1 MPLYLRLF
9 GRPSVEAA
17 GHSHAWPAERPYRL
31 LALLALRRGWVGR
44 AELAALLW
52 PETTGDRPAANVRK
66 ALHLARA
73 LPWADALE
81 VQGGTVR
88 WSVATDVHDFEL
100 ATRAGR
106 TADALGLAAA
116 GELLDGMDDAANG
129 AWTEWLD
136 GERALHR
143 HRVQAL
149 TRVRLAELVDSPAD
163 AVPLAARLLDADPL
177 DEDAVVSLLAALGA
191 LERGDEQRAA
201 YRGYALRLEEELGV
215 EPSQRVRRLLGDT
228 TRPVRPAVPAAL
240 PLPTEA
246 VQDGLFGRGQDLE
259 ALLALLARD
268 DCRLLSVTGP
278 GGVGKSSLAKR
289 ALRRL
294 QPRFA
299 DGAHWIALD
308 DLNHIAQ
315 VVARL
320 AAELKLTPGAQQQ
333 PLALVC
339 DHLAAREMLLVFD
352 NAEHLVELPRL
363 LERLIEGAPRLRVCA
378 TSRTRLGAHGE
389 WLLPLRGLA
398 LPPAQAAAD
407 EVLASAAVQLFAA
420 TAQDVRPGF
429 EAGREAQAIAALVH
443 ATGGLPLA
451 ILLAANWVRL
461 LPVAEINAELAR
473 SLDVLEGA
481 DDGEERPEHR
491 SVRATFG
498 QSWQRLTVREQQ
510 ALSALSVFA
519 GSFSRAAAHEVTGAA
534 LPLLAALADKSLLQI
549 EGAGRCSLHPLIRQF
564 ARETLDAQA
573 LAAVQARHARHFH
586 RRLAQLEP
594 AAVAADQAALDE
606 IGVDLE
612 NCRQAWRWAVAQRA
626 TDAIAASAMALK
638 EYFNVRGRVAEGLEL
653 LTEARAIADEDAP
666 ACGAIVLSAIAQ
678 THYRLSHLDDAAA
691 SARLGLRLARRAGSR
706 AALVRCL
713 SVLGTCCWQWGR
725 NDEAKRLLQQA
736 ARHAAATGDAR
747 GAALAI
753 HNLSLVEK
761 ALGNH
766 ARAAQLMRDWTASQR
781 EQGEW
786 LRVAMGLSN
795 LAYVYQAQGEWRLA
809 QDCLEEGL
817 ALCDAHDLAMP
828 RPALLANLAHNHA
841 ASGKLDDAERVSGEL
856 VVEARRKG
864 LSDVE
869 ATALNQLVRVAILR
883 GDLAQARTRL
893 RDAVDRAALLS
904 IEYIRVDCVL
914 SYAKILTGE
923 RRAGAAAPLLRCLLE
938 RPDLEP
944 VDRADAEACLSALPP
959 EQRGAA
965 AIDVPLDALL
975 QRMAGELA
983 TPTPTPQR

>member
-1 MPLYLRLF
+1 VPLYLRLF
-9 GRPSVEAA
+9 GRPRVEAA
-17 GHSHAWPAERPYRL
+17 GHSLAWPPERPHRL

-44 AELAALLW
+44 AELAALFW
-52 PETTGDRPAANVRK
+52 PGMAGDRPAANVRK

-81 VQGGTVR
+81 VQGAAVR
-88 WSVATDVHDFEL
+88 WIVDTDVHDFES
-100 ATRAGR
+100 ATRAGH

-116 GELLDGMDDAANG
+116 GELLDGLDDAANG

-143 HRVQAL
+143 RRVRAL
-149 TRVRLAELVDSPAD
+149 THVRLAELADAPAD
-163 AVPLAARLLDADPL
+163 AARLAGRLLDDDPL
-177 DEDAVVSLLAALGA
+177 DEDAVVALLAALGA
-191 LERGDEQRAA
+191 LERPDEQRAA
-201 YRGYALRLEEELGV
+201 YRSYALRLEDELGV
-215 EPSQRVRRLLGDT
+215 EPSQRVRRLLGDAAPPL
-228 TRPVRPAVPAAL
+228 RPGVPATPAL
-240 PLPTEA
+240 PLQA
-246 VQDGLFGRGQDLE
+246 AQDGLFGREHDLQG
-259 ALLALLARD
+259 LLARLARD
-268 DCRLLSVTGP
+268 DCRLLTVTGP

-308 DLNHIAQ
+308 DLHHIAQ

-333 PLALVC
+333 PLALVG
-339 DHLAAREMLLVFD
+339 DHLAAREVLLVFD
-352 NAEHLVELPRL
+352 NAEHLAELPRL
-363 LERLIEGAPRLRVCA
+363 LERLLAGAPRLRICA
-378 TSRTRLGAHGE
+378 TSRARLGARGE
-389 WLLPLRGLA
+389 WLLPLQGLA

-407 EVLASAAVQLFAA
+407 EVLASPAAQLFAA
-420 TAQDVRPGF
+420 TAHDVRPDF
-429 EAGREAQAIAALVH
+429 EAGREAQAIGSLLH

-498 QSWQRLTVREQQ
+498 QSWQRLTAREQH

-519 GSFSRAAAHEVTGAA
+519 GSFSREAAHEVAGAA

-573 LAAVQARHARHFH
+573 LAAMQARHARHYQ

-594 AAVAADQAALDE
+594 AALAADQAALDE

-612 NCRQAWRWAVAQRA
+612 NCRQAWRWAVAERA

-638 EYFNVRGRVAEGLEL
+638 EYFNVRGRAAEGLEL
-653 LTEARAIADEDAP
+653 LNEARAVADDDAP
-666 ACGAIVLSAIAQ
+666 ACGAVVLSAIAQ
-678 THYRLSHLDDAAA
+678 THYRLSRLDDAAA
-691 SARLGLRLARRAGSR
+691 SARSGLRLARRAGSR

-747 GAALAI
+747 GAALAN
-753 HNLSLVEK
+753 HNLALVEK

-766 ARAAQLMRDWTASQR
+766 ARAAQLMRDWIVSQR

-809 QDCLEEGL
+809 QACLEEGL
-817 ALCDAHDLAMP
+817 ALCDTHDLALP
-828 RPALLANLAHNHA
+828 RPAILANLAHNHA
-841 ASGKLDDAERVSGEL
+841 MSGKLDDAETVASAL
-856 VVEARRKG
+856 VAEARGKG
-864 LSDVE
+864 LADVE

-883 GDLAQARTRL
+883 GDLAPARMRL
-893 RDAVDRAALLS
+893 RDAVERAMPLS

-923 RRAGAAAPLLRCLLE
+923 RRADAAAPLLRGLLA

-944 VDRADAEACLSALPP
+944 VDRADAEACLRALPP
-959 EQRGAA
+959 EPRGDAA
-965 AIDVPLDALL
+965 VGATLDGLL
-975 QRMAGELA
+975 QRIADELA
-983 TPTPTPQR
+983 QR

>member
-1 MPLYLRLF
+1 MSLYLRLL
-9 GRPSVEAA
+9 GRPRVEAA
-17 GHSHAWPAERPYRL
+17 GHSQAWPPERPYRL

-44 AELAALLW
+44 AELAALFW
-52 PETTGDRPAANVRK
+52 PGMAGDRAAANVRK

-81 VQGGTVR
+81 VQGGAVR
-88 WSVATDVHDFEL
+88 WSIATDAHDFEL

-106 TADALGLAAA
+106 TADALALAAA

-129 AWTEWLD
+129 AWTDWLD

-143 HRVQAL
+143 RRVHTL
-149 TRVRLAELVDSPAD
+149 TRVRLAELAETPAE
-163 AVPLAARLLDADPL
+163 AMRLAGRLLEADPL
-177 DEDAVVSLLAALGA
+177 DEDAVVALLAALGA
-191 LERGDEQRAA
+191 LDRGDEQRAA
-201 YRGYALRLEEELGV
+201 YRSYALRLEDELGV
-215 EPSQRVRRLLGDT
+215 EPSLRVRRMLGNAT
-228 TRPVRPAVPAAL
+228 SPPADVPPAPASPTAA
-240 PLPTEA
+240 A
-246 VQDGLFGRGQDLE
+246 QDGLVGREHDLE

-268 DCRLLSVTGP
+268 DCRLLTVTGP

-289 ALRRL
+289 VLRRL

-308 DLNHIAQ
+308 DLDQVAQ

-320 AAELKLTPGAQQQ
+320 AAELKLTPGPQQQ
-333 PLALVC
+333 PLTLLG
-339 DHLAAREMLLVFD
+339 DHLAPREVLLVFD
-352 NAEHLVELPRL
+352 NAEHLTELPRL
-363 LERLIEGAPRLRVCA
+363 LERLLDGAPRLRICA
-378 TSRTRLGAHGE
+378 TSRERLGARAE
-389 WLLPLRGLA
+389 WLLPLPGLA
-398 LPPAQAAAD
+398 LPSARAAAD
-407 EVLASAAVQLFAA
+407 DVLASAAGQLFVAA
-420 TAQDVRPGF
+420 AQDVRPGF
-429 EAGREAQAIAALVH
+429 DAAREAAAIGTLVQAA
-443 ATGGLPLA
+443 GGLPLA

-519 GSFSRAAAHEVTGAA
+519 GSFSREAAHEVAAAA

-549 EGAGRCSLHPLIRQF
+549 EGAGRCSLHPLIRGF
-564 ARETLDAQA
+564 ARERLDAQA
-573 LAAVQARHARHFH
+573 LAAVQARHARHFL

-594 AAVAADQAALDE
+594 AALAADQAALDE
-606 IGVDLE
+606 VGVDLE

-626 TDAIAASAMALK
+626 TDAIAGSAMTLK
-638 EYFNVRGRVAEGLEL
+638 EYFNVRGRVGEGLEL
-653 LTEARAIADEDAP
+653 LSEARAIVGEDVP
-666 ACGAIVLSAIAQ
+666 ACGAVVWSAIAQ
-678 THYRLSHLDDAAA
+678 THYRLSRLDDAAA
-691 SARLGLRLARRAGSR
+691 SARQGIRLARRAGNR

-736 ARHAAATGDAR
+736 VRHAAATGDAR
-747 GAALAI
+747 GAALAT
-753 HNLSLVEK
+753 HNLALVEK
-761 ALGNH
+761 ALGND
-766 ARAAQLMRDWTASQR
+766 ARAALLMRDWIASQR

-795 LAYVYQAQGEWRLA
+795 LAYVHQARGEWRLA
-809 QDCLEEGL
+809 QTCLEEGL
-817 ALCDAHDLAMP
+817 ALCDAHDLALP

-841 ASGKLDDAERVSGEL
+841 MGGRLDDAERVSREL
-856 VVEARRKG
+856 VDEARRKG
-864 LSDVE
+864 LADVE

-883 GDLAQARTRL
+883 DDLAQARARL
-893 RDAVDRAALLS
+893 RDAVGRAMPLS

-914 SYAKILTGE
+914 SYAKILTAE
-923 RRAGAAAPLLRCLLE
+923 RHASAAPLLSNLLA
-938 RPDLEP
+938 RTDLEP
-944 VDRADAEACLSALPP
+944 VDRSDAQTCLSALPAAL
-959 EQRGAA
+959 RAA
-965 AIDVPLDALL
+965 AAVDAPLDGLL
-975 QRMAGELA
+975 QRIADELA
-983 TPTPTPQR
+983 ASGSTSTR